1 MTISRSHIAY
11 GAKDDIRGA
20 IAAKKI
26 PKNCLIVTKIT
37 DPYEQA
43 ELFYYD
49 KEKNLRALSTKEVF
63 SSLEAATAW
72 VNSYYCVGRQIV
84 VLVDDEWH
92 LYTVDAENNLVL
104 RDGSDKVA
112 DIAPEDPSI
121 HVGGTSTS
129 PTISVVIDPVLAN
142 GLDIGEDGI
151 LLMPATQ
158 QTAGAIS
165 AADKTKLD
173 GIEAGA
179 EVNTIRD
186 IGTGEAEGTISVN
199 GVDVRVK
206 GLGSAAFTDS
216 NAYQPMG
223 TGMNYAVVEELPAVG
238 RTDTIYLKANKGEE
252 NNVFDEFLY
261 VNGVF
266 ELVGTTKTD
275 LSDYYTRGEADRKIN
290 SVVTEALI
298 PKANSADL
306 AKVATT
312 GSYKDLSDKPKFP
325 IIVNCKQKS
334 DGYYYAETPFGT
346 AKSLLKQGLQ
356 VAIYWPPTNMVFQ
369 CTIYS
374 DSSNVMYL
382 GVMDNTTYRFLQ
394 WTGRNDRVEEYSKA
408 TFISKEYLQLYY
420 TKEEVDDM
428 FAQIEEDEI
437 TRMWGV

>member
-142 GLDIGEDGI
+142 GLDIGGDGI

-186 IGTGEAEGTISVN
+186 IGTGATEGTISVN

-216 NAYQPMG
+216 SAYQPMG
-223 TGMNYAVVEELPAVG
+223 TGMNYAVVEELPDVG

-261 VNGVF
+261 VDGVF

-275 LSDYYTRGEADRKIN
+275 LSDYYTKSQADRKIN

-298 PKANSADL
+298 PKADSADL
-306 AKVATT
+306 AQVATS
-312 GSYKDLSDKPKFP
+312 GSYNDLKDKPKFP
-325 IIVNCKQKS
+325 IIVNCKQKG
-334 DGYYYAETPFGT
+334 DGYYYAEIAFGV
-346 AKSLLKQGLQ
+346 AKNLLKQGLQ
-356 VAIYWPPTNMVFQ
+356 VALYWPPTDMIYQ

-374 DSSNVMYL
+374 DSSSVMYF

-394 WTGRNDRVEEYSKA
+394 WTNRNDRVEEYSKA

-428 FAQIEEDEI
+428 FAQIEEEEI
-437 TRMWGV
+437 EEMWGV